1 MKAYDRL
8 VLKESNNIDVNQQ
21 NIEEAQRQIKKS
33 QLAIERAQRSLVDDI
48 GAVDRSCNTE
58 EVPTGTS
65 TRDIRAAKRRAKVSP
80 TILFF
85 VSVITFFC
93 TNHFLC
99 VNHFFLCQPFF
110 VC

>member
-8 VLKESNNIDVNQQ
+8 VLKESDNIDVNQQ

-33 QLAIERAQRSLVDDI
+33 QLAIERAERSLVDDI
-48 GAVDRSCNTE
+48 GAV
-58 EVPTGTS
+58 
-65 TRDIRAAKRRAKVSP
+65 DIRAAKRRAKVSP